1 MKLPATA
8 IVLSYLRSI
17 ANGDAVASHA
27 ETGAV
32 ACAMPMR
39 SYGACMAMLV
49 SRGYLAGRT
58 RDQESHIMRY
68 TITPAGQLWLEDMT
82 NEYVRVDGRENWTD
96 AMRDEVRELWNKGDL
111 STAEIGRRV
120 GMSKNAIVGAA
131 HRMGLDAKPSPI
143 AGHDAARE
151 AVSRPVRALAASS
164 TIPPLVSYQTTVER
178 HAADRT
184 PSPFDNVVYRPV
196 RAAQPMLPIPT
207 TKTCQY
213 PVAPGN
219 QVGFP
224 WLFCGKPAVI
234 RSYCLECSRICFVN
248 VRRIAA

>member
-8 IVLSYLRSI
+8 IVLKYLRSI
-17 ANGDAVASHA
+17 ATGDAVASHA
-27 ETGAV
+27 ETCAA

-58 RDQESHIMRY
+58 HDQGSHIMRY

-96 AMRDEVRELWNKGDL
+96 AMRDKVRELWNKGDL

-151 AVSRPVRALAASS
+151 AVSRPLRALATSS
-164 TIPPLVSYQTTVER
+164 TIPPLVSHQTPLELR
-178 HAADRT
+178 AADRT

-196 RAAQPMLPIPT
+196 VREALRLPIPT
-207 TKTCQY
+207 TKTCQW
-213 PVAPGN
+213 PMNDGAPA
-219 QVGFP
+219 
-224 WLFCGKPAVI
+224 WLFCDEPATT
-234 RSYCLECSRICFVN
+234 RCYCGYHASVAYVG